1 MKFKLATILAALLLG
16 ATSFVF
22 CQDVATDAD
31 KTAKDAG
38 HDTKV
43 AAQKTGH
50 ATEKAAD
57 KTGDATKTAATK
69 TGHAAKTGAA
79 DTVKEPIRLAAKPH
93 MPPRPSVTTLR

>member
-1 MKFKLATILAALLLG
+1 MKFKLVTILAALLLG

-22 CQDVATDAD
+22 SQDVATDAD

-50 ATEKAAD
+50 ERKRLQ
-57 KTGDATKTAATK
+57 TKLETRPRLRPRKLGTQPRQVQPTPAR
-69 TGHAAKTGAA
+69 
-79 DTVKEPIRLAAKPH
+79 EPIRLAAKLR
-93 MPPRPSVTTLR
+93 MRRRSSVTTPR